1 MKKLISVI
9 IVTYN
14 CEDFIDNCIK
24 SVLKFLPEKGEIIII
39 DNNSTDE
46 TAEKIRKYD
55 SNPNVKILESG
66 ENLGFGKANNKAS
79 KLAEGEYLFLLN
91 PDTELIEPVFN
102 KLIDLYKSWPDIG
115 LVSPKLVSDEG
126 KVQAVA
132 QNLPTVL
139 GAIKE
144 YIFGKSAAYEQYV
157 PTGDSFVKVEAVY
170 AAAVLIKK
178 DLFLELGGFD
188 DKFFM
193 YYEDVDLCRRL
204 KKIGKSIYY
213 FPGVKVKHLIG
224 ASKTT
229 LNRHNLNLESSKKYH
244 GLVKFLLLQLIFLIP
259 RLRRKLKLS

>member
-1 MKKLISVI
+1 MKKLVSVI
-9 IVTYN
+9 IVTFN
-14 CEDFIDNCIK
+14 CEDFIDNCVK
-24 SVLKFLPEKGEIIII
+24 SVLKFLPENGEIIII
-39 DNNSTDE
+39 DNKSTDK
-46 TAEKIRKYD
+46 TLEKLRKYN
-55 SNPNVKILESG
+55 SNPKIKILESD
-66 ENLGFGKANNKAS
+66 ENLGFGKANNIAS
-79 KLAEGEYLFLLN
+79 KLVEGEYLFLLN

-102 KLIDLYKSWPDIG
+102 ELIDFYKSRPDIG

-157 PTGDSFVKVEAVY
+157 PTGDSSVKVEAVY

-193 YYEDVDLCRRL
+193 YYEDIDLCRRL
-204 KKIGKSIYY
+204 RGYGKSVYY

-224 ASKTT
+224 GARAT
-229 LNRHNLNLESSKKYH
+229 LNRNSLNLESSKKYH
-244 GLVKFLLLQLIFLIP
+244 GLAGFLLLQIIFLIP
-259 RLRRKLKLS
+259 RLRRKFGLS